1 MLLVGG
7 FLLGLHG
14 RDPELTDRLLE
25 DSVTKKGLAARF
37 PVIQSFVPID
47 ALAIARLHRALDLG
61 VAPIREFHNLAVG
74 RASDPIPGSELKRLL
89 MAINAKP
96 DGGPVAIDILAMR
109 VHGDQSDKKQ
119 SAPEVGETGRA
130 LLAGYDFGPGLPGRA
145 HREDHELDMI
155 ARASL
160 RGPEGIPIA
169 RQLARDLVRASESN
183 IISRF
188 DYNDLMKGLLEVHP
202 VAVLEELGSGDDKAR
217 RRSARIVIDFAR
229 HHESPMASVPN
240 SVLLEWCKSD
250 PAIRYPFAAAI
261 AAVFSQSNDG
271 VPGNW
276 NPITRSLLLNAPD
289 KEAVFAVIAS
299 RLHPG
304 GGVGSLS
311 SQYELRLNLLNELD
325 LNDIPSLAPA
335 FSAPGRPWRQ
345 RLPPGAKERRIVT
358 GSAADALNRV
368 EHRIRPAAP
377 HVGRQS

>member
-109 VHGDQSDKKQ
+109 VHGDQRKQ

-217 RRSARIVIDFAR
+217 RRSARIIIDFAR

-335 FSAPGRPWRQ
+335 FSAARQTLEAEVAAWRKRETDRDRERGGRF
-345 RLPPGAKERRIVT
+345 E
-358 GSAADALNRV
+358 
-368 EHRIRPAAP
+368 
-377 HVGRQS
+377 